1 MAAVAVRVL
10 FRIELVGRS
19 NLARTPAIY
28 CFSHPSW
35 IDPFILMT
43 ALPLRP
49 RLYFFGPKEED
60 MTVGGRNR
68 LMHWTGTAVA
78 FKPDKNDLLET
89 TRRVA
94 AVLESGG
101 VLAIAGEGRIH
112 ARERDILPLESGPAY
127 FALRSEVPLI
137 PVAITG
143 NSWLHFRGRIRVHV
157 GEPFVAQGKATQEAI
172 AELTAQLDA
181 TLRAMVR
188 DVPDGVPSRGV
199 FGRFTELFND
209 WGSGTPEADER
220 ARQRSAARRAAQQG

>member
-1 MAAVAVRVL
+1 MAAVAVRAL
-10 FRIELVGRS
+10 FRIQLDGRP

-68 LMHWTGTAVA
+68 LMHWTGSAVS
-78 FKPDKNDLLET
+78 FKPGKNDLLET

-94 AVLESGG
+94 TVLESGG

-112 ARERDILPLESGPAY
+112 ARERDILPLEDGPAY

-137 PVAITG
+137 PIAITG

-157 GEPFVAQGKATQEAI
+157 GEPFAVTGKPTKEAI
-172 AELTAQLDA
+172 VELTGQLHA

-188 DVPDGVPSRGV
+188 NVPEAVPSRGL
-199 FGRFTELFND
+199 FARFTELFND
-209 WGSGTPEADER
+209 WGSGTPEAEER
-220 ARQRSAARRAAQQG
+220 ARQRAGTGRRAQQG